1 MCAALIE
8 EQRVAEPSSGA
19 DSPRARPFFVRG
31 AMLVVALIAT
41 LGCGSGPS
49 GSNGENDVCPAP
61 SHVTRRLL
69 PFQNGADAAALAA
82 SIAKYYQPLGIELVP
97 SGEPAEV
104 GLDYAIDN
112 DEAELR
118 EALALAFPHVDL
130 DATAIDAATLAD
142 ISRFT
147 VNHMLRPLLEFVSA
161 WRGGPD
167 ETALV
172 ALPSLTSDPA
182 AAGRTLA
189 GISMSEALLA
199 HLRADAG
206 PEGDLWRD
214 AELPPAF
221 SPVMFVDAALLASFE
236 RDDPDFAVAVL
247 AHEFGHTAGL
257 WHEDDPDNLMYP
269 NLVPGEVSHL
279 ELTDAQLG
287 RMAENL
293 TPDCAPRNAALPAPA
308 PTFR

>member
-1 MCAALIE
+1 M
-8 EQRVAEPSSGA
+8 AEPSSGA
-19 DSPRARPFFVRG
+19 NSPRARPFFVRG

-41 LGCGSGPS
+41 HGCGSGPS
-49 GSNGENDVCPAP
+49 GSDGEAPVCPAP

-82 SIAKYYQPLGIELVP
+82 SLAKYYQPLGIELVP

-118 EALALAFPHVDL
+118 AALALAFPHVDL

-142 ISRFT
+142 ISRFIA
-147 VNHMLRPLLEFVSA
+147 NHMLRPLLEFVRA
-161 WRGGPD
+161 WRGEPD

-172 ALPSLTSDPA
+172 AVPSLTSDPA
-182 AAGRTLA
+182 AASRTLA
-189 GISMSEALLA
+189 GLSISEALLA
-199 HLRADAG
+199 HLRAEAG

-214 AELPPAF
+214 AEFPPAF
-221 SPVMFVDAALLASFE
+221 SPVMFVDATLLASFE

-257 WHEDDPDNLMYP
+257 WHEDDPDNLMHP

-279 ELTDAQLG
+279 ELTGAQLA

-293 TPDCAPRNAALPAPA
+293 TPGCAPQDAAQLAPAPA
-308 PTFR
+308 PR